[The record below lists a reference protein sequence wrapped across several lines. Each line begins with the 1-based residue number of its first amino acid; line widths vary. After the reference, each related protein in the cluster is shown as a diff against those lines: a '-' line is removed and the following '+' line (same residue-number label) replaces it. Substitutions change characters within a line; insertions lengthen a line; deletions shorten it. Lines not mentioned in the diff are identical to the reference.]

1 MGKFD
6 ASCRAIFY
14 NCGFSPGKGPYFT
27 PAMRI
32 LLVKTSSLGDVIH
45 NLPVAADLARHFP
58 GVEIDWCVEAPFADI
73 PRLSPFVRN
82 TLPVAI
88 RRWRKNLLKRQTWGE
103 IGQIRS
109 QLRSG
114 GYDFV
119 LDTQGLLKSALL
131 TRQASGKHLGY
142 AADSAREPLAARF
155 YDTTFSVPR
164 HLHAVARN
172 RLLAGAAFGYSP
184 VETLDY
190 GIVAPDFT
198 APWLPDTPIAVLLTA
213 TSRDDKLWPEA
224 SWIALGTALREQGL
238 TPILPAGSAAEQARA
253 QRIAQAVP
261 GAIAAPALSIRELAG
276 VIGKAALTVGV
287 DTGLAHLAAAL
298 KVPTIA
304 LYTATEPSLTGIV
317 GTGFARNLGGKGRPP
332 AVSEVLATVA
342 EVFQR

>member
-1 MGKFD
+1 
-6 ASCRAIFY
+6 
-14 NCGFSPGKGPYFT
+14 
-27 PAMRI
+27 MRI

-45 NLPVAADLARHFP
+45 NLPVAADLARQFP
-58 GVEIDWCVEAPFADI
+58 GAEIDWCVEAPFADI

-88 RRWRKNLLKRQTWGE
+88 RRWRKSLLHKETWGE
-103 IGQIRS
+103 IGRLRA
-109 QLRSG
+109 QLKSG
-114 GYDFV
+114 AYDAV

-131 TRQASGKHLGY
+131 TQQAAGKHLGY
-142 AADSAREPLAARF
+142 ATDSAREPLAARF
-155 YDTTFSVPR
+155 YDATFSVPR
-164 HLHAVARN
+164 HLHAVERN
-172 RLLAGAAFGYSP
+172 RLLAGAAFGYTP
-184 VETLDY
+184 AETLDY
-190 GIVAPDFT
+190 GIVAPDFA
-198 APWLPDTPIAVLLTA
+198 APWLPDSPIAVLLTA

-238 TPILPAGSAAEQARA
+238 TPVLPAGSATEQARA
-253 QRIAQAVP
+253 QRIAQAISDTAP

-276 VIGKAALTVGV
+276 VIGQATLTVGV

-342 EVFQR
+342 EALQR